1 MHKNLARMLAGAVA
15 GVAAT
20 AVMSL
25 AMWGARKAHALGE
38 PPPRRLVRRLLAPLG
53 PARPTGPALDVAA
66 WLAHLSFGGAMGSLF
81 ALLPQRAKSRGGGM
95 LFGFGVWAVNYAGIL
110 PRVGLHP
117 PVRQDRPGRP
127 SSMIAAHL
135 VYGAALAAA
144 YRRLGAENIVL
155 RDKVVVVCGGSRGLG
170 RALAGELTKAGAR
183 VAICGRS
190 PEALEQARI
199 WLETRGGPVLA
210 DVCDLR
216 DDAQTTAF
224 LRRVSRE
231 LGPVDVMIANA
242 ATIDVGPLETLTPA
256 DFDAAMSEIFG
267 SAVRPT
273 LRVLPTMRAR
283 GDGSLVFI
291 TSIGGRL
298 AVPHLA
304 PYSAAKFAE
313 VGFAEAVASEV
324 AKDGIRVLTVQPG
337 LMRTGS
343 HLHATFRGQA
353 ERELLWFGTS
363 ATAPLV
369 SIDAERAAQRIV
381 RAIASGDRYLLLTPT
396 ARVGA
401 WLHDRAPNLWA
412 VLASTLARLL
422 PEAPANVA
430 DSASRE
436 GAHVL
441 DTTSS
446 ALLRFLAKR
455 SAPAAAKYG
464 Q

>member
-1 MHKNLARMLAGAVA
+1 MHKNLTRMLAGAVA
-15 GVAAT
+15 GLAAT
-20 AVMSL
+20 AAMSL

-53 PARPTGPALDVAA
+53 PARPTGTALNAA
-66 WLAHLSFGGAMGSLF
+66 SWLAHFGFGATMGSLF
-81 ALLPQRAKSRGGGM
+81 ALLPRSAKTPAGGM
-95 LFGFGVWAVNYAGIL
+95 SFGLGVWAVNYAGIL
-110 PRVGLHP
+110 PRLGLHP
-117 PVRQDRPGRP
+117 PVWRDRPGRP
-127 SSMIAAHL
+127 SAMIAAHL
-135 VYGAALAAA
+135 VYGAALAAV
-144 YRRLGAENIVL
+144 YRRLGAENLAL

-170 RALAGELTKAGAR
+170 RALAGELVKAGAR

-190 PEALEQARI
+190 PEALEQTRS
-199 WLETRGGPVLA
+199 WLATLGEPVLA

-267 SAVRPT
+267 SAVRPS

-283 GDGSLVFI
+283 GDGTLVFI

-313 VGFAEAVASEV
+313 VGFAEAVAAEV

-353 ERELLWFGTS
+353 ERELLWFGAS
-363 ATAPLV
+363 ATTPLV
-369 SIDAERAAQRIV
+369 SIDAERAARRIV
-381 RAIASGDRYLLLTPT
+381 AAIVSGDRYLLLTPT

-401 WLHDRAPNLWA
+401 WLHDRAPNLWY
-412 VLASTLARLL
+412 LASAALTRLL
-422 PEAPANVA
+422 PQAPAQVA
-430 DSASRE
+430 GATSRE
-436 GAHVL
+436 GAHLL

-446 ALLRFLAKR
+446 TLLRLLAKR